1 MKTLS
6 SSSTSSR
13 TSRFASVQRPTR
25 QGSWKP
31 RRGLLA
37 PRGELSLACLGGGEA
52 NVFFCSSSVTNWVSQ
67 VTSSA
72 VSSLRVGGINKV
84 KGGPRRAAGRGRLA
98 SPGIQTRFPVRRGQ
112 RLRPDPV
119 PDWALERIQVKHAR
133 SNGHVL
139 EVRCE
144 SNSLTNG
151 RVLKRKRYTD
161 RTIDWLAVYDAT
173 TQRCYYLPAE
183 LLGDGRSR
191 LTLRL
196 TPPRNAQRQ
205 KIRMASEYTE
215 PERSPRDSRH

>member
-1 MKTLS
+1 MA
-6 SSSTSSR
+6 STKSKGDLAELQVA
-13 TSRFASVQRPTR
+13 TDLL
-25 QGSWKP
+25 
-31 RRGLLA
+31 RRGFKLA
-37 PRGELSLACLGGGEA
+37 FPYGEDNDFDLILCRSGE
-52 NVFFCSSSVTNWVSQ
+52 
-67 VTSSA
+67 
-72 VSSLRVGGINKV
+72 
-84 KGGPRRAAGRGRLA
+84 
-98 SPGIQTRFPVRRGQ
+98 
-112 RLRPDPV
+112 
-119 PDWALERIQVKHAR
+119 LERIQVKHAR